1 MKTLLIVALIACVG
15 WASATEKLTP
25 LGPRPAQCVHRVPAG
40 SHIEPVDGGVW
51 VHAPDMTHTWLP
63 ELPECVEDM
72 KLRAKAMRA
81 GAALR
86 NSSLFAAA
94 EKMGEIVPSPESAL
108 GWLDYTTYVPPSTQ
122 HLATFTGYYTVPG
135 NPSDTTGDEVLFYFI
150 GTENIN
156 QQDVAILQP
165 VLTWGN
171 GLTGWSYASWNC
183 CPSGQ
188 QHESTPIQGFGAGDK
203 LYGEILRDNGS
214 WTISS
219 IHGAQNTSL
228 TVADNG
234 RNFDWMDVTLE
245 VYNIN
250 GCTDFAQGPMTF
262 SGMKATDTTGAPMN
276 MQWKAATG
284 QTQCN
289 GKITVDGSSEVV
301 IQHGN

>member
-1 MKTLLIVALIACVG
+1 M
-15 WASATEKLTP
+15 
-25 LGPRPAQCVHRVPAG
+25 QH
-40 SHIEPVDGGVW
+40 SH
-51 VHAPDMTHTWLP
+51 
-63 ELPECVEDM
+63 C
-72 KLRAKAMRA
+72 
-81 GAALR
+81 
-86 NSSLFAAA
+86 
-94 EKMGEIVPSPESAL
+94 
-108 GWLDYTTYVPPSTQ
+108 GWLESP
-122 HLATFTGYYTVPG
+122 TV
-135 NPSDTTGDEVLFYFI
+135 VLPA

-234 RNFDWMDVTLE
+234 RNFDWMDVTLYVSLAPSWGVRVVCVLVPACSPRTFMLVPACSE